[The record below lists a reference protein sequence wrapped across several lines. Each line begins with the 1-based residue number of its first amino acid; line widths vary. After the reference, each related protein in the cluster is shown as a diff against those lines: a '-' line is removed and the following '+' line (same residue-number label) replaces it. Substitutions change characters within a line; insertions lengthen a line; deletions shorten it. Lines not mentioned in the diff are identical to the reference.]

1 MSKSSIMFYHDGRH
15 PLIYMYEPPMQ
26 KKEYEAAVDELVGT
40 SVDALM
46 FCMGDGR
53 TVLHDTQVGE
63 LWGDNVDK
71 WSHIIFRRAHQNA
84 KALIESGNDPLKI
97 VCDRA
102 HEKGLKVYPTL
113 LMAQGS
119 GDREND
125 NRGSNWRFNN
135 THLEIGAAADI
146 DESFAGYRNLDF
158 KHKEVREERIA
169 LMKETFEKYDID
181 GFEMQLN
188 YFPVYFHPNEVKAG
202 ISIMN
207 DFVGEIYHLLKS
219 SGSEREL
226 AIRVPASVEGSLSIG
241 LDVKTWIDQ
250 GIADVIIG
258 QNYSSPELID
268 PMADFSGLVNLAKG
282 KDCRIHAALQSHLDS
297 DRISEAPIEMIRAAT
312 SNYWRQGIDGLYL
325 AHWFNNW
332 PYEASFYEKLR
343 ELPHPDIMETKDK
356 FYSIA
361 TSTGRYVEPALEPG
375 LEMQLPVLMEEGR
388 TAKFDMDISD
398 DLRLWDKTGRV
409 HQVIL
414 RIRIEA
420 TTELD
425 KWEFILNSNKLSENG
440 LRKLNRMYVMS
451 APRYRRTGYW
461 YIFTLD
467 KENWPVKGKNNLKIN
482 MEKRDDGVIPLPQI
496 LDVELEIKYLM
507 GKNYHRD
514 YVDVELGPYESRT
527 DQ

>member
-169 LMKETFEKYDID
+169 LMKETFERYDID

-207 DFVGEIYHLLKS
+207 DFVGEVYHLLKS

-258 QNYSSPELID
+258 QNYSSSELID

-312 SNYWRQGIDGLYL
+312 SNYWSTTD
-325 AHWFNNW
+325 
-332 PYEASFYEKLR
+332 E
-343 ELPHPDIMETKDK
+343 ETIK
-356 FYSIA
+356 S
-361 TSTGRYVEPALEPG
+361 
-375 LEMQLPVLMEEGR
+375 M
-388 TAKFDMDISD
+388 IS
-398 DLRLWDKTGRV
+398 
-409 HQVIL
+409 
-414 RIRIEA
+414 
-420 TTELD
+420 
-425 KWEFILNSNKLSENG
+425 
-440 LRKLNRMYVMS
+440 RK
-451 APRYRRTGYW
+451 
-461 YIFTLD
+461 
-467 KENWPVKGKNNLKIN
+467 
-482 MEKRDDGVIPLPQI
+482 
-496 LDVELEIKYLM
+496 
-507 GKNYHRD
+507 
-514 YVDVELGPYESRT
+514 
-527 DQ
+527 

>member
-1 MSKSSIMFYHDGRH
+1 MSKPSIMFYHDGRH

-26 KKEYEAAVDELVGT
+26 KAEYEAAVDELVGT
-40 SVDALM
+40 SVEALM

-84 KALIESGNDPLKI
+84 KALIDSGNDPLKI
-97 VCDRA
+97 VCERA
-102 HEKGLKVYPTL
+102 HEKGMKVYPTL
-113 LMAQGS
+113 LMAQGT
-119 GDREND
+119 GNREDD
-125 NRGSNWRFNN
+125 NRGSEFRFNN
-135 THLEIGAAADI
+135 THLEIGAASDI
-146 DESFAGYRNLDF
+146 DESFAGYRSLDF
-158 KHKEVREERIA
+158 KHKEVREERIG

-188 YFPVYFHPNEVKAG
+188 YFPVYFHPNEVKSG
-202 ISIMN
+202 ITIMN
-207 DFVGEIYHLLKS
+207 DFVGEVYHLLKS
-219 SGSEREL
+219 SGSDREL
-226 AIRVPASVEGSLSIG
+226 AIRIPASIEGSLSVG
-241 LDVKTWIDQ
+241 LDVKTWIDE

-258 QNYSSPELID
+258 QNYSGPELID
-268 PMADFSGLVNLAKG
+268 PMADFSGLVDLARG
-282 KDCRIHAALQSHLDS
+282 KECRIHAAIQSHLDS
-297 DRISEAPIEMIRAAT
+297 DRLSEAPIEMIRATA

-343 ELPHPDIMETKDK
+343 ELSHPDIMEAKDK

-361 TSTGRYVEPALEPG
+361 TSTGRWGEPSLEPG
-375 LEMQLPVLMEEGR
+375 LEMQLPVEMEEGS
-388 TAKFDMDISD
+388 TGKFEMDISD
-398 DLRLWDKTGRV
+398 DLGSWDKTGRV

-414 RIRIEA
+414 RIRIGE

-425 KWEFILNSNKLSENG
+425 EWEFRMNGNKLPDSS
-440 LRKLNRMYVMS
+440 LRKINRMYTMS
-451 APRYRRTGYW
+451 APRYLRWGYW

-467 KENWPVKGKNNLKIN
+467 KDNWPIQGTNVIEVELK
-482 MEKRDDGVIPLPQI
+482 KRDAGVIPLPEV
-496 LDVELEIKYLM
+496 LDVELETKYLM

-514 YVDVELGPYESRT
+514 YVDAELGPYESKT
-527 DQ
+527 D